1 MRSCPGSLCR
11 DGPAQGMCRRRRR
24 HSTSA
29 ATAQPETASL
39 CRLPPAPVSSLQ
51 VSSHTSTPGCLLSSR
66 MYNALSSSSRRHA
79 VFARGQFPKDIR
91 QRRSFVRRALT
102 FLRRA
107 LTVLHTHV
115 CRPDRDAEHASRQ
128 QAAGRGRCRPSVAW
142 HAHPR
147 RRVPLCL
154 ARRRPPHL
162 SGAQPRMTCYWA
174 AEWNHGIEEN
184 LHCSATEAVLRI
196 NLGVGSNSAHTVQ
209 HASPA
214 ARLFLYPVGSS
225 HYSKP
230 LTCGSRSCSGRPP
243 SFPRWPQP
251 PQR

>member
-1 MRSCPGSLCR
+1 MQDIVCLRLWHLRPVRPHSQEHSKGATLSFSCLHSAQPSASCWLHRTPAMRGCLGSLCR
-11 DGPAQGMCRRRRR
+11 DGLAQGRCRRRRR

-39 CRLPPAPVSSLQ
+39 CRLPPAPIGSLQ
-51 VSSHTSTPGCLLSSR
+51 VSSHTSTPGCLLSGR
-66 MYNALSSSSRRHA
+66 MYNALSTSSRRHA

-91 QRRSFVRRALT
+91 QRRSFVRRART

-107 LTVLHTHV
+107 RTVLHTHV
-115 CRPDRDAEHASRQ
+115 CRPDMDAEHASRQ

-162 SGAQPRMTCYWA
+162 SGAQPRMTCA
-174 AEWNHGIEEN
+174 GQPNGIMV
-184 LHCSATEAVLRI
+184 LQRTCIVLR
-196 NLGVGSNSAHTVQ
+196 Q
-209 HASPA
+209 
-214 ARLFLYPVGSS
+214 RLY
-225 HYSKP
+225 
-230 LTCGSRSCSGRPP
+230 
-243 SFPRWPQP
+243 
-251 PQR
+251 